1 MMQKHLACRKK
12 ENILVVIR
20 LAVSTLKNI
29 PCLEGHTLPLPPQ
42 SPQSQQPVSKGNN
55 RKIAWRVQ
63 YKISV
68 LHREY
73 QLFALFRQTV

>member
-1 MMQKHLACRKK
+1 MQCCQNTCRKK

-20 LAVSTLKNI
+20 LKNI
-29 PCLEGHTLPLPPQ
+29 PCSEGHTLPPPPQ
-42 SPQSQQPVSKGNN
+42 SPQSQQPESKENN
-55 RKIAWRVQ
+55 TEFAWRDQ